1 MLAWKSSTGVQY
13 CIGAARSNHGLL
25 CGSEQRWEYR
35 EDFRRS
41 VPMRQ
46 AVFVAFALQLL
57 ALSVAFAHAAAEF
70 GRCAYSNRTMHT
82 GVVR

>member
-1 MLAWKSSTGVQY
+1 
-13 CIGAARSNHGLL
+13 
-25 CGSEQRWEYR
+25 
-35 EDFRRS
+35 
-41 VPMRQ
+41 MRQ

-70 GRCAYSNRTMHT
+70 GRFAYSNRTTQT